1 MNNISS
7 FLVYGNFVW
16 ILFKLG
22 WIAMN
27 YFSLFS
33 FQLHIQHSKDVGE
46 LSYQSSKYGY
56 LFPSCQFPMAILK
69 VNTENIYYT
78 LIFYLHYIFP

>member
-7 FLVYGNFVW
+7 FLVYGNFVS
-16 ILFKLG
+16 ILLKLG

-46 LSYQSSKYGY
+46 LSY
-56 LFPSCQFPMAILK
+56 
-69 VNTENIYYT
+69 
-78 LIFYLHYIFP
+78 